1 MPENY
6 EYLYESQIRMGPE
19 FEKNYYEEK
28 GEIEVGY
35 VRQGWY
41 SSDFRLVKA
50 VLTLKPQEED
60 HELCGV
66 WRYMATCRGE
76 FTAEY
81 HSGYEEEYEFEMNDV
96 YVIESTPPFVGT
108 REDVLRERA
117 TRGYLELQ
125 NKIEELERFIVDLN
139 KIITEAGIE
148 IVFKLVEPSES
159 EE

>member
-6 EYLYESQIRMGPE
+6 EYLYESRVRMGPE

-28 GEIEVGY
+28 GEIVERY
-35 VRQGWY
+35 IRRGWPT
-41 SSDFRLVKA
+41 SDFRLVNGS
-50 VLTLKPQEED
+50 LTLEPQEED

-66 WRYMATCRGE
+66 WRCVAICRGE
-76 FTAEY
+76 FKAEY
-81 HSGYEEEYEFEMNDV
+81 EAGFEEDYEFRMDDV

-108 REDVLRERA
+108 RDDVLRERA

-125 NKIEELERFIVDLN
+125 NKIEELERFIADLN
-139 KIITEAGIE
+139 RIITDAGIE